1 LCDREKE
8 KLTMAFTLS
17 SNSLQDGG
25 TVPEKHV
32 FSSFGCTGGNLS
44 PELHWSG
51 APPETKSF
59 ALTVYDPDAPT
70 GSGWWHWTVVNIPP
84 ATSSLPEGASHPVK
98 SRLPAGAVEARTD
111 FGSAGYGGPCPP
123 EGDKP
128 HRYIFTLHA
137 LKEPSLPLSGE
148 SPSAQ
153 VGYYLHFATIEKTS
167 FTVFYGK

>member
-1 LCDREKE
+1 
-8 KLTMAFTLS
+8 MAFTLS
-17 SNSLQDGG
+17 SSSLQDGG

-51 APPETKSF
+51 APAETKSF

-70 GSGWWHWTVVNIPP
+70 GSGWWHWTVVNI
-84 ATSSLPEGASHPVK
+84 
-98 SRLPAGAVEARTD
+98 
-111 FGSAGYGGPCPP
+111 
-123 EGDKP
+123 
-128 HRYIFTLHA
+128 FTLHA
-137 LKEPSLPLSGE
+137 LKEPALPLSPD

>member
-1 LCDREKE
+1 LCTREKDR
-8 KLTMAFTLS
+8 LIMAFTLS
-17 SNSLQDGG
+17 SSSLQDGG

-84 ATSSLPEGASHPVK
+84 TASSIPEGASHAIK
-98 SRLPAGAVEARTD
+98 SGLPPGAVEARTD

-123 EGDKP
+123 EGDSP

-137 LKEPSLPLSGE
+137 LKEPALPLNES

-153 VGYYLHFATIEKTS
+153 VGYYLHFATIEKTG